1 MSLVKLVSWTESDQE
16 AAGNLRLRKNGSDP
30 SPAKQWSDSD
40 DEMRSNNVP
49 GLNLS
54 NFEASP
60 GKKEAMRL
68 ETCLNRDNYKIAMQ
82 VSQDFAQYSSL

>member
-1 MSLVKLVSWTESDQE
+1 MSLVKLIKFTEDDQE

-30 SPAKQWSDSD
+30 SPNKQWSDSD
-40 DEMRSNNVP
+40 DEMTSNNNTRVP

-68 ETCLNRDNYKIAMQ
+68 ETCLNKDNYKLAM
-82 VSQDFAQYSSL
+82 